1 MKPDYNIHKISLEN
15 PMESNT
21 KTRSSEPR
29 AKLDQAIYLAKSG
42 KKDEAAEMLRNIV
55 AEQPVNQA
63 AWLWLSA
70 VADDEAE
77 AESALAQAKKINP
90 GHPSL
95 PRAEQWLVHRFSPEP
110 ETRINKKV
118 NVPPPRP
125 AETPSPEPQKS
136 KRVFGMV
143 NALTFGVV
151 VFTVIIGLV
160 VLAIGLIFEINS
172 SAQASQPEAFVQEKE
187 DTSALLRAQIVEA
200 REGQNWEQA
209 IAALTQLRYLNPS
222 DPAIEEEL
230 AELYYQQGLALRGR
244 GFVDEARVNFEK
256 SLEFSPNNPEVRH
269 QAELAKA
276 YQAGIDS
283 YQEGNWANAIEELET
298 VWATDR
304 TYPYL
309 QDLLYSAHYNHGL
322 ARQAAGELLEAKKL
336 FESATVLRP
345 DLSEPRRMIAEIEYA
360 MAPET
365 PAEFPNTKSIEDR
378 LILVGIAEQRMH
390 VYDGE
395 ERVFDFVVSTG
406 EPGRETAV
414 GEFEILNKIDM
425 AYASTW
431 NLDMPY
437 WMGIYW
443 AGSLQNGIHSL
454 PIVKHTGYKLWD
466 GYLGQ
471 RVSYGCVILSDEDSA
486 SLYNWAEVGTKVK
499 IVPSLASWSPAVE

>member
-1 MKPDYNIHKISLEN
+1 
-15 PMESNT
+15 MESNT
-21 KTRSSEPR
+21 KTRASDPQ

-42 KKDEAAEMLRNIV
+42 QKSKATEMLRTVV
-55 AEQPVNQA
+55 AAQPVNQA

-70 VADDEAE
+70 VTDDESE

-90 GHPSL
+90 EHPSL
-95 PRAEQWLVHRFSPEP
+95 PRAEQWLVHRFSGEP
-110 ETRINKKV
+110 KTRINKKV
-118 NVPPPRP
+118 NVPPPRS
-125 AETPSPEPQKS
+125 ADTEPPPPKP
-136 KRVFGMV
+136 KKDRRIFGAV

-151 VFTVIIGLV
+151 VFAVIIGLV
-160 VLAIGLIFEINS
+160 VLGIGLIFEINS
-172 SAQASQPEAFVQEKE
+172 SAQASQPDAFVQEKE
-187 DTSALLRAQIVEA
+187 DTAALLRTQVVEA
-200 REGQNWEQA
+200 QNAQDWAQA

-222 DPAIEEEL
+222 DPTIEEEL
-230 AELYYQQGLALRGR
+230 AELHYQQGLALRGR
-244 GFVDEARVNFEK
+244 GFVDEARANFEK
-256 SLEFSPNNPEVRH
+256 ALEFNPNSPEVRS

-276 YQAGIDS
+276 YLAGVES
-283 YQEGNWANAIEELET
+283 YQEGQWANAIEQLET
-298 VWATDR
+298 VWATDK

-309 QDLLYSAHYNHGL
+309 QDLLYSAYYNHGL
-322 ARQAAGELLEAKKL
+322 ARQAAGELLEAKQL
-336 FESATVLRP
+336 LESATVLRP

-365 PAEFPNTKSIEDR
+365 PAEIPNTNSIEDR

-390 VYDGE
+390 VYDGDD
-395 ERVFDFVVSTG
+395 RVFDFVVSTG

-414 GEFEILNKIDM
+414 GEFEILNKIDV

-443 AGSLQNGIHSL
+443 AGPLQNGIHAL

-471 RVSYGCVILSDEDSA
+471 RVSYGCVILSDEDA
-486 SLYNWAEVGTKVK
+486 GTLYNWAEEGTKVK
-499 IVPSLASWSPAVE
+499 IVPSLASWSPVAE